1 MMTLIDDLES
11 RAAATLPAGASAGSE
26 GRAEAWAEGDL
37 VEVRCRVDRHGGR
50 RCAYSFGGLRLE
62 RATLQRL
69 LCPEGACEQARAV
82 RARWAAFRGAAGP
95 EPARATQAEPLRI
108 AELVKSVRVHA
119 AGRIVEARPASFE
132 CLTPCPTGAHEPL
145 RLRKGGW
152 DVFDGA
158 RYLGGGLRQE
168 PRSRVQKPRFEQIAD
183 VARWLRQQV
192 ASGEARS

>member
-1 MMTLIDDLES
+1 MSLIEDLEQ
-11 RAAATLPAGASAGSE
+11 RAAAELPAGAGPGTE

-37 VEVRCRVDRHGGR
+37 VEVHCRVDRQGQR
-50 RCAYSFGGLRLE
+50 RCSYRFGGVRLE
-62 RATLQRL
+62 RSTLQRL
-69 LCPEGACEQARAV
+69 LCPEGACDQALAV
-82 RARWAAFRGAAGP
+82 RARWAAFRGTAEP
-95 EPARATQAEPLRI
+95 EPARATQAQPLRV

-132 CLTPCPTGAHEPL
+132 CLTPCPTGAHPPL

-158 RYLGGGLRQE
+158 RYLGGGLRGDPKRGAQ
-168 PRSRVQKPRFEQIAD
+168 SPRFEQIAD

-192 ASGEARS
+192 ANGEARS

>member
-1 MMTLIDDLES
+1 MTLIENLEE
-11 RAAATLPAGASAGSE
+11 RAAAELPAGAGPGTE
-26 GRAEAWAEGDL
+26 GRAEAWAEGGL
-37 VEVRCRVDRHGGR
+37 VEVRCRVDRHGAR

-82 RARWAAFRGAAGP
+82 RARWAAFRGTAGP
-95 EPARATQAEPLRI
+95 EPARAMQAEPLRI

-119 AGRIVEARPASFE
+119 AGRSVEARPASFE

-158 RYLGGGLRQE
+158 RYLGGGLRRE
-168 PRSRVQKPRFEQIAD
+168 PRSGVQKPRFEQIAE
-183 VARWLRQQV
+183 VARWLRQQ
-192 ASGEARS
+192 AAGGEARS